1 MPFSSYELIVDFK
14 SFYTISFKFT
24 RKMMRF
30 MQSMRSYPA

>member
-1 MPFSSYELIVDFK
+1 MPFSSHELVVYFK
-14 SFYTISFKFT
+14 QFYTISFKFT